1 MFLDLSRRET
11 ITLVILDTRRIPSI
25 RQMISMASE
34 SSMTIKTDG
43 QILSGSLDSLPIEAL
58 RSRRRSINSR
68 LPLKTTPPRISR
80 IYVAVLAAALILL

>member
-43 QILSGSLDSLPIEAL
+43 RILSDSSIYSPIAGLYPRASHL
-58 RSRRRSINSR
+58 RVRPGRLRTTQPSVSR
-68 LPLKTTPPRISR
+68 
-80 IYVAVLAAALILL
+80 VCM